1 MSEKELMSKSVDV
14 IMKSFTELRQT
25 PKEEDVI
32 VVSQSLAKDLAK
44 RFSDF
49 DWYDVEQAFERGTR
63 QTDDYVINV
72 KTYWK
77 WLTFWKKQVIDEAT
91 YQVRTMNQPKNR
103 IPYYIEKA
111 KHEKL
116 LLTTKTKNNG

>member
-49 DWYDVEQAFERGTR
+49 DWYDVGTVDNYFRAKRVFEKSIS
-63 QTDDYVINV
+63 YSIP
-72 KTYWK
+72 KTNGEFLYK
-77 WLTFWKKQVIDEAT
+77 VNDNFIKLSSDE
-91 YQVRTMNQPKNR
+91 NFISGR
-103 IPYYIEKA
+103 IKRA
-111 KHEKL
+111 NNLNKHADRKL
-116 LLTTKTKNNG
+116 VPE